1 MCIAKAM
8 YLEKSKCRIIWNRR
22 STILDS
28 GFFYS
33 IGAGWQGKRSRMARK
48 EEIPHVEKLAAA
60 TSEAHTDKL
69 VMV

>member
-1 MCIAKAM
+1 M
-8 YLEKSKCRIIWNRR
+8 
-22 STILDS
+22 DS